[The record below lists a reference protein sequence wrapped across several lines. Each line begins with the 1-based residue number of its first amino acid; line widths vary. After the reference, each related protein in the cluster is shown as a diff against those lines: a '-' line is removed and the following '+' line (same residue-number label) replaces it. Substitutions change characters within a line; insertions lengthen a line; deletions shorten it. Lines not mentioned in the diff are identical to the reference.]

1 MTVVEVIAGGLN
13 SLAVKHEMS
22 GLPKSALKH
31 NNFDDQYFVDF
42 WSQPSFISA
51 TNALLAL
58 NHFRESKSVGD
69 QLL

>member
-31 NNFDDQYFVDF
+31 NNLDYQYFVDF
-42 WSQPSFISA
+42 WTVSLRSYQQPM
-51 TNALLAL
+51 
-58 NHFRESKSVGD
+58 HY
-69 QLL
+69 